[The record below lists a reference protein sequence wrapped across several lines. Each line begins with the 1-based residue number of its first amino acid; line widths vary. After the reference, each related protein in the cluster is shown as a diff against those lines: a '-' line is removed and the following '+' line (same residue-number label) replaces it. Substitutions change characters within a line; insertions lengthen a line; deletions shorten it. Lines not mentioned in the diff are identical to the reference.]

1 MQRDL
6 VERAM
11 AGDHGAFSE
20 LARASI
26 GRLYAA
32 ARLILRDDHRAE
44 DATQEALV
52 AAWRDLSALRDPDRF
67 EAWFIVS
74 SFVPAIAMIRRGKAR
89 WAIELEI
96 GEVDGFAPDPR
107 STWPTATRSSA
118 ASSASIPDQRTV
130 LVLHYYLGLSLDEAA
145 DRCPTGTVRSRLIER
160 PRRCVPRSTRTR
172 VPRPRSKGGRHDV
185 R

>member
-11 AGDHGAFSE
+11 AGDHGAYSE

-26 GRLYAA
+26 GRLYAT
-32 ARLILRDDHRAE
+32 ARLILRDDQRAE

-67 EAWFIVS
+67 DAWLRRLLVR
-74 SFVPAIAMIRRGKAR
+74 ACYRETRRGKRR
-89 WAIELEI
+89 WAIEM
-96 GEVDGFAPDPR
+96 EVRPSEGSEPDPALDLADR
-107 STWPTATRSSA
+107 DQIERGFRRLD
-118 ASSASIPDQRTV
+118 PDQRTV

-145 DRCPTGTVRSRLIER
+145 DALGIPPGTVRSRLHRATQAMRAALDADTRPSTQTER
-160 PRRCVPRSTRTR
+160 
-172 VPRPRSKGGRHDV
+172 RPA
-185 R
+185 